1 MTADDR
7 TDLPV
12 LLIHNIDPEWPEPD
26 AQDARR
32 QALDVM
38 KALRRVGHPVTSVTV
53 RQSDL
58 RRLLRRYHPEDYV
71 VFNWCEALPGVEHS
85 EPTVAKHLEELG
97 FTFSGASSRVLELSC
112 DKARSREA
120 MIRGHVPVPEGRI
133 FEKVDG
139 AKWDKFPAIVK
150 PVFEHSSIG
159 ISTESVVKNR
169 TQLRAQLETVLEEF
183 GPALVEEF
191 IDGREF
197 RIGVWGSRK
206 PVALPPGEMDF
217 EQFPEVQDRL
227 CSYDAKFTPGSEH
240 YERIIFRLPAPLT
253 KIEGRLLERS
263 AIGAHRAVGA
273 PDYTRIDLRLRG
285 GVAYVL
291 DVNPNAD
298 IAADASMALCAQA
311 AGIPYGAMLSR
322 FVNLA
327 AARHPRFAHQ
337 RRAPA
342 LPDRRPVQL
351 PLGLGDAS
359 PAAILSD

>member
-26 AQDARR
+26 ALDARR

-53 RQSDL
+53 RQPDL
-58 RRLLRRYHPEDYV
+58 RRLLRRYAPEDYV

-120 MIRGHVPVPEGRI
+120 MIRDHVPVPEGRI

-139 AKWDKFPAIVK
+139 ARWDRFPAIVK

-159 ISTESVVKNR
+159 ISAELVVKNR

-206 PVALPPGEMDF
+206 PMALPPGEMDF
-217 EQFPEVQDRL
+217 EKFPEV
-227 CSYDAKFTPGSEH
+227 AG
-240 YERIIFRLPAPLT
+240 PL
-253 KIEGRLLERS
+253 
-263 AIGAHRAVGA
+263 
-273 PDYTRIDLRLRG
+273 
-285 GVAYVL
+285 
-291 DVNPNAD
+291 
-298 IAADASMALCAQA
+298 
-311 AGIPYGAMLSR
+311 
-322 FVNLA
+322 
-327 AARHPRFAHQ
+327 
-337 RRAPA
+337 
-342 LPDRRPVQL
+342 VQL
-351 PLGLGDAS
+351 RREVHPGVRTL
-359 PAAILSD
+359 